1 MKKGYTLVEVL
12 AVVVLLTLLTFLA
25 MPPIVDY
32 IRNSSGKEN
41 EVTKS
46 LIMNSAK
53 MYVNDNFGEYEFNNN
68 FAFCIPV
75 STLVEQGYLEA
86 PVKYGNIND
95 ISNVKSV
102 RVTYNN
108 YYTYNIV
115 DTNNCST
122 INYLAV
128 QDQSDSD
135 KTYFFNTKLKKD
147 SIEAINIL
155 NTISI
160 PDDALGT
167 YDVSE
172 LNNKSIMLWYLDID
186 SNNLYEVYIGST
198 GNVRANVN
206 SSKLFANLTNLHD
219 MDLSYFD
226 TTDMV
231 NASNMFANCVNL
243 DELDLDSFATDNLVN
258 TSYMFIN
265 TPILESIS
273 MSNAEFASVDT
284 YTAMFAFAKSDVA
297 ITVNSAAQ
305 SFITAR
311 ITDAGLSSATITV
324 AN

>member
-12 AVVVLLTLLTFLA
+12 AVVVLLTLITFLA
-25 MPPIVDY
+25 MPPIIDY
-32 IRNSSGKEN
+32 IRNSSGKED
-41 EVTKS
+41 EVMKN
-46 LIMNSAK
+46 LIINSAK
-53 MYVNDNFGEYEFNNN
+53 MYVSDNFDEYKFSNN

-75 STLVEQGYLEA
+75 STLVDQEYLNT

-102 RVTYNN
+102 RVTYNEH
-108 YYTYNIV
+108 YTYNIV

-128 QDQSDSD
+128 QDQSDSN
-135 KTYFFNTKLKKD
+135 KAYFLKTKLKKD
-147 SIEAINIL
+147 TIESINIL
-155 NTISI
+155 NTITI
-160 PDDALGT
+160 PSDSLGS

-172 LNNKSIMLWYLDID
+172 LNNKSIMLWYMDID

-198 GNVRANVN
+198 GNVRANIN

-219 MDLSYFD
+219 MDLSYLD

-243 DELDLDSFATDNLVN
+243 DELDIDSFTTDNLVN

-265 TPILESIS
+265 TPTLESIS
-273 MSNAEFASVDT
+273 MASAEFTSVDT
-284 YTAMFAFAKSDVA
+284 YTAMFAFSKSNISV
-297 ITVNSAAQ
+297 TVNSAAQ
-305 SFITAR
+305 AFITAR
-311 ITDAGLSSATITV
+311 LADAGLTNATITV